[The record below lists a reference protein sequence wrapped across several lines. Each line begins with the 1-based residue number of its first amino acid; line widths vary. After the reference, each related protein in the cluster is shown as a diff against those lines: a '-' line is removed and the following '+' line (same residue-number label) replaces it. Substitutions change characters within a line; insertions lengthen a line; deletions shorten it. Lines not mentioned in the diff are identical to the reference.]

1 MLKIFGAEGKI
12 DDIDK
17 FLNKINEISEQNNI
31 IIQVFNADLIYGK
44 KHLISAVNHAKRAF
58 KNKTNTTNSL
68 EMEIMIYAA
77 GERQLK
83 NAIPKIGIKKG
94 KSKIAILFLNHSV
107 QEIEYDK
114 IIYLINELNL
124 DINDKVLEGN
134 INTLEKFG
142 INRIELETVN
152 EDKYQDLILEK
163 VAIVDILK

>member
-1 MLKIFGAEGKI
+1 MLKIYGTEGNI
-12 DDIDK
+12 DNLDN
-17 FLNKINEISEQNNI
+17 FLYKINQISEKNNI
-31 IIQVFNADLIYGK
+31 IIQVFNADLIYGR
-44 KHLISAVNHAKRAF
+44 KHLISAVEHAKRAF
-58 KNKTNTTNSL
+58 SYKTNTTNSI

-94 KSKIAILFLNHSV
+94 KSNIAILFLYKNKL
-107 QEIEYDK
+107 EINNER
-114 IIYLINELNL
+114 ICELIKLLNL
-124 DINDKVLEGN
+124 KINDKVLEGN

-142 INRIELETVN
+142 INKNEIETIS